1 MLVHDFFPYTPQ
13 DECSFVSLR
22 DVERTMIVFHFFR
35 EKFNLF
41 RRFTAVKA
49 EKKVCVYCNALVY
62 YNNYYHLVHILLALI
77 LLCITE
83 R

>member
-41 RRFTAVKA
+41 RQFTAVKA
-49 EKKVCVYCNALVY
+49 EKEVYACLCTVM
-62 YNNYYHLVHILLALI
+62 LLFI
-77 LLCITE
+77 IIIVIIWYVFY
-83 R
+83 